1 MEIKQTYFLVNDG
14 VKDNCLNFIKEL
26 PTNKEK
32 PLAVEVK
39 PRTRS
44 IEQNAKLHA
53 LIGEVAKQKTYM
65 GKPRSILTW
74 KAIFVSGHNIASGNN
89 VEMGVGLEGEVLN
102 LRESTASMSVKR
114 MISLIE
120 YIQAWAVQ
128 NGVMLR
134 DWERKYNDD
143 FNGF

>member
-1 MEIKQTYFLVNDG
+1 MELNSTYFITSNA
-14 VKDNCLNFIKEL
+14 VKDNCINFIKDL
-26 PTNKEK
+26 QVDSKK
-32 PLAVEVK
+32 PLSVIIK
-39 PRTRS
+39 PKTRS

-53 LIGEVAKQKTYM
+53 LISEIAKQKTYI
-65 GKPRSILTW
+65 GKHRSILTW

-120 YIQAWAVQ
+120 YIQAWAIQ

-134 DWERKYNDD
+134 DWERKYNEK
-143 FNGF
+143 